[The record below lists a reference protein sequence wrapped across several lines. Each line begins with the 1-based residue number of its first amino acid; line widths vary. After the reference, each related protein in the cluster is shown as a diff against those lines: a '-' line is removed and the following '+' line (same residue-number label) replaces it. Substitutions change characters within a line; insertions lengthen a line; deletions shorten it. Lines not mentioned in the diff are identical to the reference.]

1 MCTQF
6 FIHEGVQYRTGQNQS
21 RNCYLNNDDPVQFV
35 GIAAVDVLCVCVCVC
50 VCACV
55 CGEKEK
61 VINYKKVPTQRS
73 GGYGV

>member
-6 FIHEGVQYRTGQNQS
+6 FIHEGVQYRTDQNQS
-21 RNCYLNNDDPVQFV
+21 RNCYLNNDGPVQFV

-50 VCACV
+50 VCVRVRVCVCV

-61 VINYKKVPTQRS
+61 VINYKKVPT
-73 GGYGV
+73 